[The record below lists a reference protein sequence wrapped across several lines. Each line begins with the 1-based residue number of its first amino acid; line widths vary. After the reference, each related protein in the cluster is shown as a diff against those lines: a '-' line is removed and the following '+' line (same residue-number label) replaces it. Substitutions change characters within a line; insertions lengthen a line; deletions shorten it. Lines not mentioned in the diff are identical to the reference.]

1 MRAEACL
8 SWYSARA
15 EADPASAAVVLQTY
29 VLSYAGL
36 WERIVER
43 SRLLSDSGLRP
54 RQRIVIDS
62 AADEGKWIVALLA
75 ALAAGAQA
83 ILPDSDWSPARRS
96 TAVAALSPAFHDDGD
111 RISRVQSPAARQ
123 EGVGNPGVWLFTSGT
138 TNEPEPHFR
147 SLDLIR
153 AMVDRVRARWPH
165 ALAAS
170 RPRVFSTA
178 PLSHGFG
185 LINALLLPHAM
196 GGTLIVDDFRA
207 AAQTVA
213 RIAALEP
220 QALLAWPAH
229 YRNMADAKLWPERNG
244 LTWCVS
250 SSFRLEPE
258 IARRFADCAGC
269 LPRSQY
275 GMTETGPLCL
285 DGAVPPIA
293 AAYCVGSPLAGVAM
307 TALDANGAALPAG
320 AKGRLCT
327 RVDGVALTAPGDYWD
342 TGDVG
347 SIDDRGNV
355 FVYGR
360 SSAFT
365 DERKEFHL

>member
-8 SWYSARA
+8 SWYSAWA
-15 EADPASAAVVLQTY
+15 EDDPASAAIVLQTN

-43 SRLLSDSGLRP
+43 RRMLSDSGLRP
-54 RQRIVIDS
+54 GQRIVIDS
-62 AADEGKWIVALLA
+62 TVDEGNWIVGLLA

-83 ILPDSDWSPARRS
+83 ILSDSDWSAARRA
-96 TAVAALSPAFHDDGD
+96 TALAALSPAFHCDGD
-111 RISRVQSPAARQ
+111 RISRVQSPAAGQ
-123 EGVGNPGVWLFTSGT
+123 EDAGNPGVWLFTSGT
-138 TNEPEPHFR
+138 TAEPEPHFR
-147 SLDLIR
+147 SLDLIG
-153 AMVDRVRARWPH
+153 AMVERVRARWPH
-165 ALAAS
+165 SLTAS

-185 LINALLLPHAM
+185 LINALLLPHAI

-207 AAQTVA
+207 PAQTVA

-220 QALLAWPAH
+220 QVLLAWPAH

-258 IARRFADCAGC
+258 IARRFADRAGC

-285 DGAVPPIA
+285 DGAIPANA
-293 AAYCVGSPLAGVAM
+293 AAYCVGSPLSGVAM
-307 TALDANGAALPAG
+307 TVLDAKGAALPAG

-327 RVDGVALTAPGDYWD
+327 RVEDVALAAPRDYWD

-365 DERKEFHL
+365 DERKEPRP